1 MIHIGAIRKIFR
13 GWRILICAWVDDNSP
28 LKSQFFM
35 LFRGDNGKE
44 YIRIEITA
52 DGWKT
57 DVTINGKTYSERH
70 IGHYGSSECVEGN
83 FEEDDEIP
91 ESIYDALND
100 FFCFGCQQ
108 ALAQFEIEEGI
119 EEE

>member
-1 MIHIGAIRKIFR
+1 MKENKI
-13 GWRILICAWVDDNSP
+13 ST
-28 LKSQFFM
+28 
-35 LFRGDNGKE
+35 
-44 YIRIEITA
+44 EITA

-70 IGHYGSSECVEGN
+70 IGHYGRSEWGEGD

-91 ESIYDALND
+91 ESIY

>member
-1 MIHIGAIRKIFR
+1 MKENKI
-13 GWRILICAWVDDNSP
+13 S
-28 LKSQFFM
+28 
-35 LFRGDNGKE
+35 
-44 YIRIEITA
+44 IEITA

-57 DVTINGKTYSERH
+57 DVTINGKTYSEQH

>member
-1 MIHIGAIRKIFR
+1 MKENKI
-13 GWRILICAWVDDNSP
+13 S
-28 LKSQFFM
+28 
-35 LFRGDNGKE
+35 
-44 YIRIEITA
+44 IEITA

-100 FFCFGCQQ
+100 FFCSRLPIWAEKHTDSRSKRISVPRQ
-108 ALAQFEIEEGI
+108 E
-119 EEE
+119 

>member
-1 MIHIGAIRKIFR
+1 MNKNKI
-13 GWRILICAWVDDNSP
+13 N
-28 LKSQFFM
+28 
-35 LFRGDNGKE
+35 
-44 YIRIEITA
+44 IEITA

-70 IGHYGSSECVEGN
+70 IGHH
-83 FEEDDEIP
+83 EIP
-91 ESIYDALND
+91 ESIYNALND

-119 EEE
+119 EEEE

>member
-1 MIHIGAIRKIFR
+1 MKENKI
-13 GWRILICAWVDDNSP
+13 S
-28 LKSQFFM
+28 
-35 LFRGDNGKE
+35 
-44 YIRIEITA
+44 IEITA

-91 ESIYDALND
+91 ESTMRSTTFSASAANRHWRSLKLKRESRRNSHGDQTKISVRR
-100 FFCFGCQQ
+100 G
-108 ALAQFEIEEGI
+108 
-119 EEE
+119 

>member
-1 MIHIGAIRKIFR
+1 MKENKI
-13 GWRILICAWVDDNSP
+13 S
-28 LKSQFFM
+28 
-35 LFRGDNGKE
+35 
-44 YIRIEITA
+44 IEITA

-91 ESIYDALND
+91 E
-100 FFCFGCQQ
+100 
-108 ALAQFEIEEGI
+108 
-119 EEE
+119 

>member
-1 MIHIGAIRKIFR
+1 MNKNKI
-13 GWRILICAWVDDNSP
+13 N
-28 LKSQFFM
+28 
-35 LFRGDNGKE
+35 
-44 YIRIEITA
+44 IEITA

-57 DVTINGKTYSERH
+57 DVTINGKTYSERY
-70 IGHYGSSECVEGN
+70 IAEKGDAECVEGN
-83 FEEDDEIP
+83 FEENDEIP

>member
-1 MIHIGAIRKIFR
+1 MQKSRKNAHLNFTIGTNEF
-13 GWRILICAWVDDNSP
+13 CDYS
-28 LKSQFFM
+28 
-35 LFRGDNGKE
+35 
-44 YIRIEITA
+44 IEITA

>member
-1 MIHIGAIRKIFR
+1 M
-13 GWRILICAWVDDNSP
+13 
-28 LKSQFFM
+28 
-35 LFRGDNGKE
+35 
-44 YIRIEITA
+44 
-52 DGWKT
+52 
-57 DVTINGKTYSERH
+57 RH

>member
-1 MIHIGAIRKIFR
+1 MGTEVKLKREAIERRIAELEGKMPDIQASKEGAEARATIRR
-13 GWRILICAWVDDNSP
+13 
-28 LKSQFFM
+28 LKAR
-35 LFRGDNGKE
+35 L
-44 YIRIEITA
+44 
-52 DGWKT
+52 
-57 DVTINGKTYSERH
+57 KTYSERH

-108 ALAQFEIEEGI
+108 ALAQFEIE
-119 EEE
+119 

>member
-1 MIHIGAIRKIFR
+1 MKENKIS
-13 GWRILICAWVDDNSP
+13 I
-28 LKSQFFM
+28 K
-35 LFRGDNGKE
+35 
-44 YIRIEITA
+44 ITA

-91 ESIYDALND
+91 ESIYDAQRL
-100 FFCFGCQQ
+100 F
-108 ALAQFEIEEGI
+108 LLRLPTGI
-119 EEE
+119 GAV

>member
-1 MIHIGAIRKIFR
+1 MKENKI
-13 GWRILICAWVDDNSP
+13 S
-28 LKSQFFM
+28 
-35 LFRGDNGKE
+35 
-44 YIRIEITA
+44 IEITA

-108 ALAQFEIEEGI
+108 ACWRSLKLKRESRRNSHGDQTKISVRRG
-119 EEE
+119 

>member
-1 MIHIGAIRKIFR
+1 MKENKI
-13 GWRILICAWVDDNSP
+13 N
-28 LKSQFFM
+28 
-35 LFRGDNGKE
+35 
-44 YIRIEITA
+44 IEITA

-57 DVTINGKTYSERH
+57 DVTINGKTYSARH
-70 IGHYGSSECVEGN
+70 IGHPGSSGCVEGN
-83 FEEDDEIP
+83 FEEEDEIP

-108 ALAQFEIEEGI
+108 ALLQFEIEEGI